1 MEFAI
6 TADEADD
13 SYQCLF
19 CYALVGVFVSSAVI
33 YVGGFELKSD
43 HETLPCDHG
52 DKKMK
57 WAEEIR
63 GAAAFPGS
71 FLKWIMLGS
80 VVGLLTGTASAIFLI
95 SLDAVTHW
103 RSAQPWLL
111 WLLPIGGALVSYA
124 YMKWGKSSAQGNNLI
139 LEQIQNGNE
148 RIPLRMAPL
157 VLFGTL
163 TTHLLGGSA
172 GREGTA
178 VQMGGS
184 LADWFSRLIRL
195 DVQDR
200 RILLMCG
207 ISGGFGSVFG
217 TPLAGTMFGLEV
229 AVLGL
234 ISYRALIPCFAASFV
249 GHLVTTGLWG
259 VQHHIYDMGQIPA
272 LSGIVLLKIVF
283 ASILFGWT
291 SLLFSELT
299 HYLKRGFTRL
309 FANPVLKSAVGGCL
323 IIAMVYLTGT
333 RDYLGLGLPLI
344 ADSFGEGVSPFAFL
358 GKLLFTSVTLG
369 SGFQGGE
376 VTPLFAIGA
385 SLGHTL
391 SGWLHLYGP
400 FLAALGFIAVFCG
413 AANTPIACFIMGIEL
428 FGSEGAVYLF
438 IACLVS
444 YVFSGHSG
452 IYSSQQIGA
461 SKSSLLSIPPD
472 TRLGSRRGAFKF
484 RRPKD

>member
-1 MEFAI
+1 M
-6 TADEADD
+6 
-13 SYQCLF
+13 
-19 CYALVGVFVSSAVI
+19 
-33 YVGGFELKSD
+33 KSN
-43 HETLPCDHG
+43 HESPLSNDRSK
-52 DKKMK
+52 KKMN
-57 WAEEIR
+57 WAYEAKNV
-63 GAAAFPGS
+63 AAYPGS
-71 FLKWIMLGS
+71 FFKWIILGS

-95 SLDAVTHW
+95 SLDAVTQW
-103 RSAQPWLL
+103 RYTQPWLL
-111 WLLPIGGALVSYA
+111 WLLPIGGALVSYV
-124 YMKWGKSSAQGNNLI
+124 YMKWGKSSVQGNNLI
-139 LEQIQNGNE
+139 LEQIQSGDE

-163 TTHLLGGSA
+163 VTHLLGGSA

-184 LADWFSRLIRL
+184 LADWFSRMVKL
-195 DVQDR
+195 DTMDR

-207 ISGGFGSVFG
+207 VSGGFGSVFG

-234 ISYRALIPCFAASFV
+234 ISYRALVPCFAASFV
-249 GHLVTTGLWG
+249 GNLVATELWG
-259 VQHHIYDMGQIPA
+259 VQHHIYEIGQIPV
-272 LSGIVLLKIVF
+272 LSGMVLLKVII
-283 ASILFGWT
+283 ASILFGLT
-291 SLLFSELT
+291 SLVFSELT
-299 HYLKRGFTRL
+299 HYLKRGFTRV

-333 RDYLGLGLPLI
+333 RDYLGLGLPI
-344 ADSFGEGVSPFAFL
+344 ISDSFGEGVAPLAFL

-391 SGWLHLYGP
+391 SGWLHLYAP

-428 FGSEGAVYLF
+428 FGSEGALYLF

-452 IYSSQQIGA
+452 IYSSQQIGV
-461 SKSSLLSIPPD
+461 SKSFMLSIPPG
-472 TRLGSRRGAFKF
+472 TRLGTRRSAFKF
-484 RRPKD
+484 RLPKD